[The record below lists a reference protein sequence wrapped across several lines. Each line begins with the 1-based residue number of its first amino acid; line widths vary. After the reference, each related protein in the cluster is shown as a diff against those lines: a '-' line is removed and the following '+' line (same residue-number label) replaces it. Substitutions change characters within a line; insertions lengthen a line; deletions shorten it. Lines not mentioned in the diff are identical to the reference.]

1 MNYLR
6 DTQKKV
12 QETITYTENVS
23 IMTENF
29 IGANTV
35 RKLIEEKIK
44 SNTSISFKSD
54 YWSREPGRDQY
65 PRFESSFL
73 QNSYGILTRTKK

>member
-35 RKLIEEKIK
+35 RKLIEEYHKLHDDLENK
-44 SNTSISFKSD
+44 SESFKK
-54 YWSREPGRDQY
+54 EIRDLSNLVQGGKQLDKLKDCDICQT
-65 PRFESSFL
+65 F
-73 QNSYGILTRTKK
+73 

>member
-12 QETITYTENVS
+12 QETIPYTENVS

-29 IGANTV
+29 IGANTI

-44 SNTSISFKSD
+44 SNTSISLKSD
-54 YWSREPGRDQY
+54 YWSREPGRD
-65 PRFESSFL
+65 
-73 QNSYGILTRTKK
+73 

>member
-12 QETITYTENVS
+12 QVTIPYTENVS

-29 IGANTV
+29 IGANTI

-44 SNTSISFKSD
+44 SNTSISLKSD
-54 YWSREPGRDQY
+54 FRESRAGPGLVSLGRI
-65 PRFESSFL
+65 PFL
-73 QNSYGILTRTKK
+73 AGFV

>member
-6 DTQKKV
+6 DTRKKV

-44 SNTSISFKSD
+44 SNTVFHLKVTTGVENRAGISILGSNPLFCRIHK
-54 YWSREPGRDQY
+54 
-65 PRFESSFL
+65 
-73 QNSYGILTRTKK
+73 

>member
-1 MNYLR
+1 LLAKEVQDIKFYNELFKRYS
-6 DTQKKV
+6 KKV

-23 IMTENF
+23 IMTENL

-35 RKLIEEKIK
+35 RNLIEEKIK

-54 YWSREPGRDQY
+54 YWSREPGRD
-65 PRFESSFL
+65 
-73 QNSYGILTRTKK
+73 

>member
-6 DTQKKV
+6 DTRKKV

-23 IMTENF
+23 IMRENF

-35 RKLIEEKIK
+35 RKLIEENKI
-44 SNTSISFKSD
+44 
-54 YWSREPGRDQY
+54 
-65 PRFESSFL
+65 
-73 QNSYGILTRTKK
+73 